1 MSVVKDSSSFRHVLV
16 ARPLRADW
24 QVLAAQCDHH
34 PDDDYFPRVGV
45 LSQFMSAVERQRLF
59 HNTVRL
65 IGGASNHVKAQTSTT
80 TRGSVTRAARAWCLR
95 AEQLLGRF
103 GAVVHLPDR
112 FLATHS
118 DPWSVKVSHSLS

>member
-1 MSVVKDSSSFRHVLV
+1 MSRILFLKHVLV

-65 IGGASNHVKAQTSTT
+65 IGGASNHVRARHRPL
-80 TRGSVTRAARAWCLR
+80 RGDPSRVRRGHGAFALSNSLVASAR
-95 AEQLLGRF
+95 
-103 GAVVHLPDR
+103 
-112 FLATHS
+112 
-118 DPWSVKVSHSLS
+118 